1 MGGKTLFSERQ
12 LRFVFS
18 IDLLEIAFGIALAI
32 ANRPPLKRKPL

>member
-1 MGGKTLFSERQ
+1 

-32 ANRPPLKRKPL
+32 ANRPHSRTLPVVLGTVRAVDC